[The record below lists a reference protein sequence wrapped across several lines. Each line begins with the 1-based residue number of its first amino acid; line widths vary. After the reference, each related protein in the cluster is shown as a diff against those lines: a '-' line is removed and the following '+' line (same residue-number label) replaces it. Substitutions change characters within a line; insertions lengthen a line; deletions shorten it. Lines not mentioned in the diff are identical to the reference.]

1 MIDLNKKY
9 KTRSGLDAEVL
20 RTDLKGFGNYPVL
33 VVVTD
38 TDGSQDVLQYMKTGQ
53 YNEDHDTH
61 DLDLIEVKEKQGFW
75 VNFYPNGYSNA
86 HETKEKAD
94 ELASDNRIACIY
106 LEFEEGEGL

>member
-9 KTRSGLDAEVL
+9 KTRSGLDAEVFV
-20 RTDLKGFGNYPVL
+20 TDLHDSHFPVAAVLHYPCGRKLL
-33 VVVTD
+33 VRYTID
-38 TDGSQDVLQYMKTGQ
+38 GKERFRDGS
-53 YNEDHDTH
+53 E
-61 DLDLIEVKEKQGFW
+61 LDLIEVKEKQGFW